1 MFGQSMVKV
10 SLLALY
16 SNSHSLVPFSSTLTF
31 ELNHVSF
38 LCEGGFFPHLYP
50 LSFIPVCI

>member
-16 SNSHSLVPFSSTLTF
+16 PNSHSLVPFSSTLTF